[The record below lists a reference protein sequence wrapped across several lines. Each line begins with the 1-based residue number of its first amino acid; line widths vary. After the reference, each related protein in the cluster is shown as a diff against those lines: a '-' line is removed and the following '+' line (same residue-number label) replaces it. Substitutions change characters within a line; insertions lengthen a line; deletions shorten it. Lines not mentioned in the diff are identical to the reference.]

1 MKLSIKNWINKYILD
16 NKFAQV
22 CSIIASWVS
31 IFIFLCSCQKSN
43 MEQKNTNEYNQK
55 SAIQVVEIVKK
66 HLGLAYK
73 YSSHDIVSDAGY
85 RLQ

>member
-1 MKLSIKNWINKYILD
+1 
-16 NKFAQV
+16 
-22 CSIIASWVS
+22 
-31 IFIFLCSCQKSN
+31 

-73 YSSHDIVSDAGY
+73 YSSHDIVLDAGY
-85 RLQ
+85 ELQ